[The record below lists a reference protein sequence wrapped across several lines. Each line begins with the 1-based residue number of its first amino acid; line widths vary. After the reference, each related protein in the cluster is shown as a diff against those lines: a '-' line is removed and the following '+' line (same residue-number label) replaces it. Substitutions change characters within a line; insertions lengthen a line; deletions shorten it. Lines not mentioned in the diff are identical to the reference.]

1 MSKHPV
7 ASQMD
12 VENNNY
18 IIPEDI
24 RRVYINLDDI
34 QDRVGNFENLEK
46 AREQIRE
53 KIRQLESSPEIKLH

>member
-1 MSKHPV
+1 VSKHPV